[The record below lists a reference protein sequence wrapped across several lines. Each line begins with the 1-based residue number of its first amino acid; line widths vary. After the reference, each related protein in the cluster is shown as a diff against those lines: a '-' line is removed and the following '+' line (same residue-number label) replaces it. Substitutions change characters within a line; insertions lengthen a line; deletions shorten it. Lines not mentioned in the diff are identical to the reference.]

1 MQNIV
6 SQATM
11 LKINHLRCI
20 YEQKDMTTIPTVSAF
35 DLQHYLGTWYE
46 IARLPMKFQPEDSTD
61 ISAVYSLNENGS
73 VRVQNRCLDGDGKL
87 DESIGN
93 ATAVDAEN
101 GKLEVSFL
109 PEGFR
114 WIPFTKGDYWVLKL
128 DENYSTALVG
138 EPDKKYLWILH
149 RQPTLDE
156 ATKAEY
162 LQYATSLGYDL
173 TDLIHTVH
181 TGQLTA

>member
-1 MQNIV
+1 M
-6 SQATM
+6 S
-11 LKINHLRCI
+11 
-20 YEQKDMTTIPTVSAF
+20 TIPTVSDF
-35 DLQHYLGTWYE
+35 DLNRYLGTWYE

-61 ISAVYSLNENGS
+61 ISAVYSLNEDGS
-73 VRVQNRCLDGDGKL
+73 VRVQNTCLDGNGERDGA
-87 DESIGN
+87 IGN

-101 GKLEVSFL
+101 AKLEVSFL

-138 EPDKKYLWILH
+138 EPHKKYLWILH
-149 RQPTLDE
+149 REPTLDE
-156 ATKAEY
+156 ATKTDY
-162 LQYATSLGYDL
+162 LNYAKSLGYDL

-181 TGQLTA
+181 TGKRTA